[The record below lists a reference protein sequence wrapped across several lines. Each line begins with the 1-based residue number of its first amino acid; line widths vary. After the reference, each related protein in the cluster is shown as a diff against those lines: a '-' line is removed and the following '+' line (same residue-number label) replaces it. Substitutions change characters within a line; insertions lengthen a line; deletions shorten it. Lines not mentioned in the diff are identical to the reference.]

1 MPPPYQ
7 IEQVMSS
14 VRKDDGP
21 MRDEPL
27 NKYQLMINSVE
38 EAFAA
43 KDFTAAPC
51 FLNLHHKV

>member
-38 EAFAA
+38 EAFDP
-43 KDFTAAPC
+43 KWT
-51 FLNLHHKV
+51 